1 MVCISEL
8 CIEWNLGLTIVVEVL
23 RLYPPVLVFFS
34 WFHESTFMFYVY
46 DAARSIA
53 GTEIISS

>member
-23 RLYPPVLVFFS
+23 RLYPPVLVFFFS
-34 WFHESTFMFYVY
+34 GFMKAHLCSMSMMQP
-46 DAARSIA
+46 D
-53 GTEIISS
+53 